1 MSDNF
6 KEHIDETITIR
17 NCKFAYK
24 CDKQWFELLDTK
36 DRNVKFCST
45 CQQEVFYC
53 NTDEALVE
61 AIKNNKC
68 VCIETPYLTVRTM
81 GKPNS
86 EKIKRSK

>member
-68 VCIETPYLTVRTM
+68 VCIETPYIAGRMM
-81 GKPNS
+81 GMPNS
-86 EKIKRSK
+86 EKIKKSK